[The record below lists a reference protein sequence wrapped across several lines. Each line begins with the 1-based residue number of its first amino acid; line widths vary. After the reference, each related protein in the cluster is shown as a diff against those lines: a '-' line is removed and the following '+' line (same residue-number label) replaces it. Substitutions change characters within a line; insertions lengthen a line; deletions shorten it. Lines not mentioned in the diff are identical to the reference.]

1 MKYIF
6 FFSILILLKF
16 KGDIPVQNGRAF
28 KKGTYIFI
36 EGDEESS
43 SVFLVKK
50 GRVAHVC
57 RSPILSRALKDAGEG
72 DFFGFISAFSGRP
85 RLSSA
90 MAVEDTVAVEIESGQ
105 LLRMLRDKPQIAM
118 KIMHSYSHTL
128 QQYDNVLM
136 DIKPI
141 SLLYPQSMSLY
152 NLGEYYMQKGETL
165 IADYIFNRY
174 IQLFPDSEN
183 ITDVEK
189 LIDENEDTPGFL
201 SFTEN
206 GKGELLFRENSVIFC
221 EHEPG
226 DSLYLIEEGRVKI
239 IKQNKERDMLL
250 AVLGEGDIFGELALL
265 TSSPRSATALSFGGV
280 RVTPVDMDRFSGLIT
295 ISPELVK
302 RIITSI
308 SQRLWFNHI
317 RLSIMSYRNPVTR
330 LFAFLE
336 GKLMEDGVSLTRKTP
351 HQFQFGLD
359 ELINMNELSTEQ
371 HRDEINE
378 LVNNRHLSFNFGT
391 ITVSNPKEFSADI
404 EFYKQR
410 DRIPSLKRRTLSR
423 PGVNKNEVED
433 YAGYAEGEISEAA
446 NGTST
451 HGFVDDEIA
460 EIIPDLNNDDPS
472 KRVNAVI
479 RLGTLGEKARGSVPL
494 LRDRLGDEVK
504 IIRKNAARSI
514 LNILPPGESF
524 KMFSEAL
531 SDSNQGI
538 RSSAVTGL
546 GALNIADRSGI
557 IDLLVK
563 SLKDSSP
570 EVRSSAARSL
580 GSLGIDAEGAAPGL
594 IRLLSDKESSVRIL
608 AVNSLEKITGK
619 GGYLNEALNAIKTVS
634 KNDPDKFVK
643 NSARDALI
651 KLNRRK
657 KTS

>member
-1 MKYIF
+1 MQKE
-6 FFSILILLKF
+6 
-16 KGDIPVQNGRAF
+16 RTF
-28 KKGTYIFI
+28 KKGSYIFI
-36 EGDEESS
+36 EGDEDSR

-50 GRVAHVC
+50 GRVSHIC
-57 RSPILSRALKDAGEG
+57 RSPVLSKALKDAAEG

-90 MAVEDTVAVEIESGQ
+90 IAVEDTTAVEIESAK
-105 LLRMLRDKPQIAM
+105 LLRMLHDKSQIAL
-118 KIMHSYSHTL
+118 KIMNSYSHTL

-141 SLLYPQSMSLY
+141 SLLYPQSMSLF
-152 NLGEYYMQKGETL
+152 NLGGYYMQKGETL

-189 LIDENEDTPGFL
+189 LIDENEGSSGFL

-206 GKGELLFRENSVIFC
+206 RKGELLYRDRSVIFC

-226 DSLYLIEEGRVKI
+226 DCLYLIEEGRVKI

-265 TSSPRSATALSFGGV
+265 TSSPRSATALSFGGA
-280 RVTPVDMDRFSGLIT
+280 RVTPVDMERFSGLIT
-295 ISPELVK
+295 ISPDLVK

-336 GKLMEDGVSLTRKTP
+336 GKMMEDGVSLTRKTQ

-359 ELINMNELSTEQ
+359 ELISMNELSPEQ

-378 LVNNRHLSFNFGT
+378 LINNRYLSFNFGT
-391 ITVSNPKEFSADI
+391 ITISNPKEFAADI

-410 DRIPSLKRRTLSR
+410 DRIPSLKRRDLKK
-423 PGVNKNEVED
+423 PED
-433 YAGYAEGEISEAA
+433 QKPNDEEYYDYTADEISEKAE
-446 NGTST
+446 TCLTT
-451 HGFVDDEIA
+451 HGFVDEEIA
-460 EIIPDLNNDDPS
+460 EIIPDLNNEDPS

-479 RLGTLGEKARGSVPL
+479 RLGTLGEKARGSVTL
-494 LRDRLGDEVK
+494 LRDRLGDDVK

-524 KMFSEAL
+524 MLFSEAL
-531 SDSNQGI
+531 SEEDQYM
-538 RSSAVTGL
+538 RSAAVSGL
-546 GALNIADRSGI
+546 CALNIADRSGI
-557 IDLLVK
+557 IELLLK
-563 SLKDSSP
+563 SLKDASP
-570 EVRSSAARSL
+570 EVRGGAARSL
-580 GSLGIDAEGAAPGL
+580 GTLGIDAEGAATSL
-594 IRLLSDKESSVRIL
+594 IKLLSDKESSVRIL

-619 GGYLNEALNAIKTVS
+619 EGYINEVINAVKAVS

>member
-1 MKYIF
+1 M
-6 FFSILILLKF
+6 
-16 KGDIPVQNGRAF
+16 QNEREF
-28 KKGTYIFI
+28 KKGSYIFI
-36 EGDEESS
+36 EGDENSH

-50 GRVAHVC
+50 GRVTHIC
-57 RSPILSRALKDAGEG
+57 RSPILSRALNDAGEG

-85 RLSSA
+85 HLSSA
-90 MAVEDTVAVEIESGQ
+90 MAVEDTVAVEIESGD

-141 SLLYPQSMSLY
+141 SLLYPQSLSLY

-174 IQLFPDSEN
+174 MQLFPDSEN

-189 LIDENEDTPGFL
+189 LIDENEGTPGFL

-206 GKGELLFRENSVIFC
+206 GKGELLYRENSVIFC

-280 RVTPVDMDRFSGLIT
+280 RVTPVDMERFSGLIT

-359 ELINMNELSTEQ
+359 ELISMNELSTEQ

-378 LVNNRHLSFNFGT
+378 LVNNRHLFFNFGT

-423 PGVNKNEVED
+423 PEENKNEVAD
-433 YAGYAEGEISEAA
+433 YAGYTEGDISEAV

-494 LRDRLGDEVK
+494 LRDRLGDDVR
-504 IIRKNAARSI
+504 IIRKNAARAI

-524 KMFSEAL
+524 KMFSEAI

-538 RSSAVTGL
+538 RSSAIIGL

-570 EVRSSAARSL
+570 EVRSSAARGL

-619 GGYLNEALNAIKTVS
+619 GGYLNEVLNAIKNVS

-657 KTS
+657 KSS